1 LVKFAIETTV
11 THLIEFSQTEKGSR
25 LRIGRLPKGPTLYFN
40 IEEFTLTKDL
50 RNFGTSERDLKFSSI
65 DTIVPA
71 VVILNQFNQDKDHI
85 KLVGTT
91 LQNMFP
97 AVNLKKFD
105 YKNAKRVVLFDYNP
119 ETDLIDM
126 RQFKIK
132 TDSNDVKVNINLVET
147 GPRMTLKL
155 VKIVD
160 EAFSGETIY
169 HSFSNFFF
177 FNFFQVSKTPQEIE
191 ASKKK
196 RHQFESEK
204 EARRK
209 IQKENVEK
217 KERAKE
223 EKKMKET
230 EKVSKIRKEGHEK
243 MKKYLNSNVEEE
255 EDDDEEYY
263 RQEVGE
269 NPPEELELK
278 KRKISNPDESKRK
291 KFKK

>member
-11 THLIEFSQTEKGSR
+11 THLIEFSQNEKSSR

-50 RNFGTSERDLKFSSI
+50 MNFGASDRELHFSSI
-65 DTIVPA
+65 DSIVPA
-71 VVILNQFNQDKDHI
+71 VVILNQFNQDQDHV

-119 ETDLIDM
+119 ETDLIQM

-132 TDSNDVKVNINLVET
+132 TDTGDVKVNINLIET

-160 EAFSGETIY
+160 DAFNGETIY
-169 HSFSNFFF
+169 HSFSNFIF
-177 FNFFQVSKTPQEIE
+177 FNTSFQ
-191 ASKKK
+191 
-196 RHQFESEK
+196 
-204 EARRK
+204 
-209 IQKENVEK
+209 
-217 KERAKE
+217 
-223 EKKMKET
+223 
-230 EKVSKIRKEGHEK
+230 
-243 MKKYLNSNVEEE
+243 NSGRN
-255 EDDDEEYY
+255 
-263 RQEVGE
+263 
-269 NPPEELELK
+269 
-278 KRKISNPDESKRK
+278 
-291 KFKK
+291 